1 MKTFKELYKT
11 ELHWT
16 DEEFDKFL
24 ELGDD
29 ELLEYLIKYNHIWL
43 EEGIFSKIGAAV
55 KKFGGRVMGAK
66 QRKKMA
72 RRMAKMGKS
81 KIVQAKKKRAAL
93 RMRSPAKLAILA
105 RKKAIQMMRD
115 KFYPAYKTMALAQ
128 RVKVDQV
135 IMQKYGKKI
144 AKIAKK
150 LTIKLKKAEIERVK
164 KARAAQK
171 DA

>member
-1 MKTFKELYKT
+1 M
-11 ELHWT
+11 
-16 DEEFDKFL
+16 
-24 ELGDD
+24 
-29 ELLEYLIKYNHIWL
+29 
-43 EEGIFSKIGAAV
+43 
-55 KKFGGRVMGAK
+55 KKFKDIYEAVMGVQ

-150 LTIKLKKAEIERVK
+150 LAMKLKKTEVERVK
-164 KARAAQK
+164 KARATQQNA
-171 DA
+171 